1 MIDQTLVAVGSWL
14 LLAMGRPIAEV
25 QDRIAPRSRAQA
37 VETLTIYGRHGER
50 TIVSRGQSELAQAIA
65 FRKLS
70 PARLDS
76 VAKLK
81 RELLL
86 ALSQPVDIRKPLLK
100 GRPAMAPRKAKM
112 QRLLVVLEAMSAG
125 TEAEYHAIVSRLGV
139 SMSRKAI
146 KDGDGRPVVHTDYSL
161 DGRIAVSRTTVIE
174 ELDLPKRGAGGPA
187 SEQVSV
193 NQCEYTDDDGQ
204 HWSGECASQQ
214 QIDDA
219 FAVLAATSADMED
232 MEADARSDVEYC
244 QEVMDDCWATD
255 SPLTLEV
262 EGAEGANAEPTAAC
276 ISNPLERCYA
286 QSVALGLSMTG
297 YFRQAFKLGALV
309 TAIAPP
315 AGAIF
320 DTAFGLALIA
330 GGAYLAG
337 RALSDCLQ
345 DAM

>member
-14 LLAMGRPIAEV
+14 LLAMGQPIADV
-25 QDRIAPRSRAQA
+25 RGPVAPRPRVPS

-50 TIVSRGQSELAQAIA
+50 TTVTRAQSELVRAVA

-70 PARLDS
+70 PERLDS

-139 SMSRKAI
+139 SMFRKTI
-146 KDGDGRPVVHTDYSL
+146 RDGDERLAVHTDYAL

-187 SEQVSV
+187 AEPASL

-204 HWSGECASQQ
+204 HWSGDCATQQ

-219 FAVLAATSADMED
+219 IAVLAATSADMED
-232 MEADARSDVEYC
+232 MEADARADVEYC

-255 SPLTLEV
+255 SPLTLA
-262 EGAEGANAEPTAAC
+262 AEGDEDASDPTAAC
-276 ISNPLERCYA
+276 ASNPLEKCYA

-345 DAM
+345 AAT